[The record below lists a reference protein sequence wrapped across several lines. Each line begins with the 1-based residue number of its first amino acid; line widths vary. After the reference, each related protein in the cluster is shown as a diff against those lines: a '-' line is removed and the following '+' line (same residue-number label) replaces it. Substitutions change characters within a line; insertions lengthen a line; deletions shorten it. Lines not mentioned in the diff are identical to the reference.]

1 MNDKATSTNLFRD
14 ISLLIESTKSHV
26 ARAVNSSIVFLYWK
40 IGERIHREILG
51 TDRAEYGEEVIKQLA
66 KELGSI
72 YGRGFDTRAL
82 FRMVR
87 FAKFFPDEQIV
98 VTLSPLL
105 SWSHFIEFISLE
117 DVLKRNFYIL
127 DFGQTSI

>member
-1 MNDKATSTNLFRD
+1 MNDKAISTNLFRD
-14 ISLLIESTKSHV
+14 IALLIESTKSHV
-26 ARAVNSSIVFLYWK
+26 ARSVNSSVVLLYWK

-51 TDRAEYGEEVIKQLA
+51 TDRAEYGEEVIKHLA

-72 YGRGFDTRAL
+72 YGRGFDTRVL

-87 FAKFFPDEQIV
+87 FAKLFPDEQIV

-105 SWSHFIEFISLE
+105 SWPLNGII
-117 DVLKRNFYIL
+117 
-127 DFGQTSI
+127 